1 MSEMTGKEHFESAQR
16 MLDAPWDKD
25 AQWAI
30 VQMLRAL
37 VHAQLA
43 TASRDLGLAFPP
55 RELEAPTAQTVAA
68 NAEFPRETGE
78 KISDLA
84 FRSYGS
90 RALNWHLDNSEVPDG
105 V

>member
-1 MSEMTGKEHFESAQR
+1 MTGTEHFESAQR

-43 TASRDLGLAFPP
+43 TASRDLGKA
-55 RELEAPTAQTVAA
+55 
-68 NAEFPRETGE
+68 
-78 KISDLA
+78 
-84 FRSYGS
+84 
-90 RALNWHLDNSEVPDG
+90 
-105 V
+105 